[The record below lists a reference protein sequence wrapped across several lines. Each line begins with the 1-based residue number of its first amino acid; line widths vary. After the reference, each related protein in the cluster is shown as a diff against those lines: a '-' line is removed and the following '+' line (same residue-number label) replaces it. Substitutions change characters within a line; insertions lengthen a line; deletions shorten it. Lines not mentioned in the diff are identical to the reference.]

1 MAQHT
6 EKAIA
11 EAFKKLLSRRPL
23 NKITISDI
31 AAECGINRMTFY
43 YHYHDVYD
51 LIETICED
59 SFRTAL
65 EGKRTLA
72 DWQEGILLLMESIRA
87 EKSFFVGVYNSVN
100 REVIGGYVHRLISE
114 LLQEGMDQI
123 PTTEKVTEKERKLI
137 VDFYAHAFCG
147 LLLQWIG
154 EGMKEDP
161 AVLVDAMSKIGSGGL
176 GRAVEAFSSDRK
188 N

>member
-1 MAQHT
+1 MAQNT

-161 AVLVDAMSKIGSGGL
+161 AVLVDAMGKIGSGGL

>member
-11 EAFKKLLSRRPL
+11 EAFKKLLSKRPL
-23 NKITISDI
+23 SKITISDI
-31 AAECGINRMTFY
+31 AEECGINRMTFY
-43 YHYHDVYD
+43 YHYRDVYD

-59 SFRTAL
+59 QFRAAL

-72 DWQEGILLLMESIRA
+72 NWQEGILQLMKTLRE
-87 EKSFFVGVYNSVN
+87 EKGFFTGVYNSVN

-114 LLQEGMDQI
+114 LLEEGMDQL
-123 PTTEKVTEKERKLI
+123 PTKEKVSDKERKLI
-137 VDFYAHAFCG
+137 VDFYAHAFTG

-161 AVLVDAMSKIGSGGL
+161 AVLVDAMGKIGTGGL
-176 GRAVEAFSSDRK
+176 ARAVEAFSSNK
-188 N
+188 KT